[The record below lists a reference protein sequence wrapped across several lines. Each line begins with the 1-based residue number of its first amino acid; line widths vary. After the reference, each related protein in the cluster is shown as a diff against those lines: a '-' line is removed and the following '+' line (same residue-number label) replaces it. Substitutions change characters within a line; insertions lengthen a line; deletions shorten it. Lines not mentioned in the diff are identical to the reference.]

1 LSRASYA
8 EPLVMLGTLMRWFV
22 LASITGAIV
31 GVGTSVFLRSLFF
44 SVGKTQNAPLWVHM
58 IMLPIGGLV
67 NGLLLYYGYH
77 HGKDSGKDSVIA
89 AIHEHK
95 GKLPF
100 KTSPIKPIAALFT
113 LALGGSA
120 GREGPCT
127 HIGGTLAS
135 WLSQMLHLNEELRK
149 RVVICG
155 ISAGFASVFGTP
167 LAGSI
172 YGIEV
177 LAIGQLRHD
186 VLFPSFISGI
196 TSYEVSR
203 AFGVPYKYY
212 FFQGSISFTE
222 ILFFKV
228 ILIGILCGIASW
240 LFIECLEQAQSFF
253 HFIQSRYHI
262 WAPAIP
268 VLGALVLVAFITFL
282 PTDYLGLSLPLM
294 NRALAGEHIA
304 FLAFFWKL
312 LFVGIT
318 LGSGFYGGI
327 ATPQFVI
334 GATAG
339 NAFAHVLHISPILG
353 AAVGMVA
360 VVSASS
366 NTPIAAIFM
375 GFELFGSTIG
385 IYALTASITS
395 YLIVGHRSV
404 YPDQL
409 VAYPKSLWMHL
420 EPGIPL
426 NKEQI
431 HVSYGFLRYMRKHM
445 PHQYL
450 ALHELHEFRSHHK
463 HHEHPGH
470 DDEHHKR

>member
-1 LSRASYA
+1 MVSWCDSLFEVLDLSRATYV
-8 EPLVMLGTLMRWFV
+8 EPFVMLGTLMRWFV

-31 GVGTSVFLRSLFF
+31 GVGTSIFLRSLLF
-44 SVGKTQNAPLWVHM
+44 SIGETQNVPLWVHM
-58 IMLPIGGLV
+58 ILLPIGGLM
-67 NGLLLYYGYH
+67 NGLLLYYGYN
-77 HGKDSGKDSVIA
+77 HGTNYGNDSVIA
-89 AIHEHK
+89 SVHERK
-95 GKLPF
+95 GKMPF
-100 KTSPIKPIAALFT
+100 KTSPIKPIAAIFT

-120 GREGPCT
+120 GREGPCS

-135 WLSQMLHLNEELRK
+135 WFSQILHLNEGLRK
-149 RVVICG
+149 RLVICG

-177 LAIGQLRHD
+177 LAIGELRHD
-186 VLFPSFISGI
+186 VLFPSFISGV

-212 FFQGSISFTE
+212 FYPDSIAFSE
-222 ILFFKV
+222 ILFFKI
-228 ILIGILCGIASW
+228 ILIGILCGLVSW
-240 LFIECLEQAQSFF
+240 LFIECIEQVHGFF
-253 HFIQSRYHI
+253 QFTQNRFHI
-262 WAPAIP
+262 WGPSMP
-268 VLGALVLVAFITFL
+268 VFGALILVVFIIFL

-294 NRALAGEHIA
+294 NRALSGEHIA

-339 NAFAHVLHISPILG
+339 NVFAHLLHVSPILG

-366 NTPIAAIFM
+366 NTPIAAIIM
-375 GFELFGSTIG
+375 GFELFGSSIG
-385 IYALTASITS
+385 IYVLTACITS

-409 VAYPKSLWMHL
+409 VVYPKSLWMHL
-420 EPGIPL
+420 QPGLPL
-426 NKEQI
+426 YKEQI

-445 PHQYL
+445 H
-450 ALHELHEFRSHHK
+450 LHSHDHHHRS
-463 HHEHPGH
+463 
-470 DDEHHKR
+470 